1 MRHGFFESLRRLR
14 RRFGRTSSLARGPV
28 RSRPFRLLRLEPLE
42 ERQLLATTPVSL
54 TNGQSLLVRPGTS
67 STSPL
72 QYEIGTTGYQTVST
86 SGIVVSSAGTGPG
99 SNLVEFLATGS
110 GGNGYYSGS
119 SLQFIGAGTG
129 NTLQA
134 GNQTTAL
141 TWSITSANS
150 GSVAGVTNLS
160 VSFSTAQNLT
170 GGSENDSFV
179 FSAGVGVTGNVVGGG
194 GTDALNFSNYTT
206 AVTVN
211 LQSDTATGTAAPIGG
226 TFSQINTLIGNT
238 SASNTLIGPNT
249 ASTWVVNSA
258 GGGTVAGYTF
268 SSFQNLQGGTTGAN
282 TFTFSGGSIT
292 GTLAGEA
299 GPSNDTLGGSSI
311 TSVTLTTS
319 SSSGFSGTTT
329 AIGGG
334 FSGIGVLNGAGTGST
349 LTGESV
355 ASTWTL
361 GTSDTYYDGSN
372 TLTFSSFANLTG
384 GTGNDDF
391 QFKTGASI
399 SGNVVGGDGGGTD
412 TLDYSLY
419 TGAETVTLTSI
430 AAGTAAGTATGIGGT
445 FSGIAIFTGNN
456 SSAGTLTGPNTAS
469 TWQITGN
476 DSGTVGPTGAPG
488 VTVSFSAFQNLSGG
502 TAADD
507 FEFSAGKTL
516 SGSINGGGGGDTLDF
531 SQYTTPVSVT
541 LGATSESGTVT
552 SPGNTAP
559 IGGTFTNI
567 AGVLGGGTTNTLTGS
582 SSATS
587 TTWNING
594 TNAETVNGT
603 NYTGFQFLVSGS
615 GANNAND
622 FVFDNGAAVSGGV
635 TGNGGGHDTMDFSR
649 FSSDV
654 GVNLQAGSVS
664 YSTSTGGSGSAIV
677 PAFSG
682 IATVIGADTLPS
694 GSTTLPINTIT
705 GKNASTTWDITGTNA
720 ETVGAVSFTTFQNLI
735 GGTGS
740 NDFVF
745 SNGASVTGNVVG
757 GGGTETLDVSAYTT
771 AVTVNLAGST
781 ATATTTGNSPIGSTG
796 GTFSGINTFAGSN
809 GVNDSLV
816 GPNASNTWDIQ
827 AYDSGTLTSGV
838 GLAAVTYTFSNFEGL
853 TGGSGTDDFV
863 FSNGAIVSGFINGGG
878 GTNTLDYTAYKGP
891 PVTTTVTV
899 NLATTPGTASGL
911 YLNEST
917 PYVYDLY
924 NINFVFNPS
933 GSEIIYGS
941 NNQFNYWVITG
952 TNSGTLN
959 GTAFSGAGGVTLL
972 GGNDGDQFL
981 FSGGNI
987 TGSIVGGT
995 GGSETIIS
1003 YSVVN
1008 SWTINGSNAG
1018 TLTETLGSGNVTDT
1032 FSNIQ
1037 NLADGSGTDTFNFD
1051 NGDGISGSIEVANGV
1066 SGAGTLNFSAYSTA
1080 LTVNLTANL
1089 VAGTLGGTVSGTSTP
1104 IGGNFTGI
1112 ADIEG
1117 GSTATNNT
1125 LVGPSAANTWNITSS
1140 NAGTVAAAGAGAV
1153 SFSSFGNLEG
1163 GTASDTFT
1171 FSTGSIAGVL
1181 IGQGVSE
1188 TLTGSEIVNVTL
1200 DVPNPPTTSDFTGT
1214 TTAISGG
1221 FTGMNVLTGAGTGPG
1236 TLTGENAA
1244 ATWTLGTSDTYSDG
1258 TATLTFSGF
1267 ATLQGGSVSDIF
1279 NVSAVNTAAISGGTG
1294 TETLEGIALINVTLI
1309 GSSASGFSGTT
1320 AAVDSG
1326 SSGGF
1331 TNIDVLKGA
1340 GTGTLTGE
1348 NTVST
1353 WSLGTSDTYF
1363 DGSYTLKFS
1372 QFATLQGGSAADT
1385 FNVTAANTANLDGG
1399 GGVNAFNIGAT
1410 LTGAVAGQ
1418 AGSNTLTFTAI
1429 SNAALTSSSAQGFS
1443 GTATTISGGFSGID
1457 ALIGAGGGTLTG
1469 ETYATATWTLN
1480 ASPTYNDGSYS
1491 LPFSGFAKLQGGTVA
1506 DTFNVS
1512 VATTAAIAGGAGTET
1527 LEGSAIVNV
1536 TLVSS
1541 SASGFS
1547 GTTAAVDSGSSGGF
1561 TGIDVLIGAGGS
1573 AGTLTGENA
1582 ASTWTLGASDIYN
1595 DGGTANLTFSGFGTL
1610 QGGTGGNYFTVSLAS
1625 TANLLGGA
1633 GNDTFEVDA
1642 ILTGE
1647 VDGQG
1652 GTNTLTGSQ
1661 IVNVTILGSDNG
1673 VYGTVTG
1680 TLGTPSVTG
1689 GFFNINV
1696 LPNSGDIYISTP
1708 LTPTGNLTFDSKRNI
1723 YFEAGG
1729 SVTTTS
1735 SLTLLAPDGEIDVL
1749 ASNPSVPNVTAS
1761 SLMLTASTGIGTT
1774 NLLTTSVA
1782 TLSFSNTSSGPVN
1795 VTDTAADSAS
1805 TVTVSGTNASS
1816 TAPVTIVETLGSLA
1830 VGAAGISDTAGINLQ
1845 AGQAITEG
1853 GGLSTLALVT
1863 NSAAGTTLLG
1873 ANLVGSFSASNTGSG
1888 NVSLSNDRA
1897 LALGNVSNTVSG
1909 GSVTFDNTDAVT
1921 QNTDTSITAAGL
1933 ELLGSGPYTL
1943 ANSGNQVTMLA
1954 GNVTGTINYQDAGGF
1969 AIGTVNSTV
1978 GLTSLS
1984 STVTLGTS
1992 GTVTESAPIT
2002 TSGLELLGTGSYS
2015 LTDSG
2020 NQVATLAANVAGS
2033 VSYYAAGGFQIGTVN
2048 NTVGLTSLLSNVT
2061 LSTGGTVTEPT
2072 AAITAVGLEL
2082 LGTGSYGLTNSGNQV
2097 ATLAGNVTGAINFT
2111 AGADVTVGTVAATNG
2126 LASTDGPISVVA
2138 VNDLTIAVG
2147 AQVTSTNGAVTLNGG
2162 LGIDIPGGWND
2173 TVGLFNPATSTFDL
2187 RNSNTS
2193 GGADT
2198 VVQYGPAGSNWI
2210 PLCGDWSGSSEA
2222 TIGLYNPQTST
2233 FYLQESNTAGLPDV
2247 VVPFQPTTDVCT
2259 PVVGAWSGGGADEV
2273 GLYDPQTG
2281 TFYLA
2286 GSNTPGTGYNTVTF
2300 KPTSDPCLP
2309 VVGDWTGSG
2318 VTTIGLYDPTT
2329 STFYERNTNTS
2340 GGADTT
2346 VQYGPAGGGWI
2357 PLSGDWTG
2365 SGTSTIGLYNP
2376 QTSTFYLRDSNTA
2389 GAADTAF
2396 TFGAAGAGWIPLDGQ
2411 WNETGA
2417 AVTAGGAVTLKIGTA
2432 VSSGGGVGDIERPL
2446 LADNGAGQVQI
2457 NGFAGGNT
2465 VTLDLGAVGAPASSE
2480 YRWSFNGVNGS
2491 NNTLVLSDTADTDDV
2506 TIDDNSQ
2513 TVQWNAE
2520 AGGQAAAS
2528 PFDLVQYAASSQ
2540 YPAAV
2545 RTIQLHTG
2553 GGDDQVTFN
2562 VSANPAIKTNVDVD
2576 GGGYSGNPA
2585 TGLCNALK
2593 IIGSSAAGDI
2603 RVGTWS
2609 ASSPSTDEFQ
2619 VENIQSLQIFGG
2631 SGSGAIYNDSAVNA
2645 LLAAG
2650 NGTTGITGGH
2660 AQDVIFGGPALT
2672 SLVGGYGADYLLPD
2686 EQLSRGNGQYQLQA
2700 ITSVPGPAV
2709 TAQAGYNNIIVTTTR
2724 DELVG
2729 GFGGATLVTNGNPQL
2744 SVLDWLTVHIV
2755 VWTQEI
2761 ADNEIGNALAEPWTK
2776 YF

>member
-1 MRHGFFESLRRLR
+1 
-14 RRFGRTSSLARGPV
+14 
-28 RSRPFRLLRLEPLE
+28 LLS
-42 ERQLLATTPVSL
+42 TTPVSL
-54 TNGQSLLVRPGTS
+54 TNGQTLFVRPGTS
-67 STSPL
+67 SSSPL

-86 SGIVVSSAGTGPG
+86 SGIIASSTGASPG
-99 SNLVEFLATGS
+99 NNVVEFLATGT
-110 GGNGYYSGS
+110 GNNGYYSGS

-141 TWSITSANS
+141 TWSITSANT
-150 GSVAGVTNLS
+150 GNVAGVTNLA
-160 VSFSTAQNLT
+160 VTFSTAQSLT

-226 TFSQINTLIGNT
+226 TFSQINTLVGNT
-238 SASNTLIGPNT
+238 SASNTLIGLNT

-258 GGGTVAGYTF
+258 GGGSVAGYTF

-292 GTLAGEA
+292 GTLTGEA

-334 FSGIGVLNGAGTGST
+334 FSGIGVLNGAATGST

-456 SSAGTLTGPNTAS
+456 NASSTFTGPNTAS

-476 DSGTVGPTGAPG
+476 DSGTVGPTGAPS

-541 LGATSESGTVT
+541 LGATSESGTV
-552 SPGNTAP
+552 PG
-559 IGGTFTNI
+559 ILLGGTFTNI
-567 AGVLGGGTTNTLTGS
+567 AGVIGATTGTTPPINTVTGNG
-582 SSATS
+582 AAVN

-594 TNAETVNGT
+594 TNVETVNGT
-603 NYTGFQFLVSGS
+603 NFTAFQDLSSGS
-615 GANNAND
+615 GAND
-622 FVFDNGAAVSGGV
+622 FVFDNGAALSGDI

-654 GVNLQAGSVS
+654 GVNLQTGSVS
-664 YSTSTGGSGSAIV
+664 YSTNTGGSGSAIL

-682 IATVIGADTLPS
+682 IATVFGADTLPS

-705 GKNASTTWDITGTNA
+705 GNNASTTWDISGANA

-745 SNGASVTGNVVG
+745 ISAGSISGILVG
-757 GGGTETLDVSAYTT
+757 GGGTDTLDYSTDTGAITVSLTSVT
-771 AVTVNLAGST
+771 AALPTPVTAAGT
-781 ATATTTGNSPIGSTG
+781 ATGIG
-796 GTFSGINTFAGSN
+796 GTFSGISTFAGN
-809 GVNDSLV
+809 NAVTDTLV
-816 GPNASNTWDIQ
+816 GPNVNITWNIT
-827 AYDSGTLTSGV
+827 AYDSGTLGPTGATSDTV
-838 GLAAVTYTFSNFEGL
+838 AFSKFEGL
-853 TGGSGTDDFV
+853 TGGSGNDKFV
-863 FSNGAIVSGFINGGG
+863 FSNGAIVSGFIDGGG
-878 GTNTLDYTAYKGP
+878 GTNTLDYTAYQGP

-911 YLNEST
+911 YLNETT

-924 NINFVFNPS
+924 NINFVFNPG

-959 GTAFSGAGGVTLL
+959 GAAFSGAGGVTLL

-987 TGSIVGGT
+987 TGSITGGT

-1018 TLTETLGSGNVTDT
+1018 TLTETLGSGIVNDS

-1037 NLADGSGTDTFNFD
+1037 NLTDGSGTDTFNFEA
-1051 NGDGISGSIEVANGV
+1051 GDGISGSIGLANGV
-1066 SGAGTLNFSAYSTA
+1066 SGAGTLNFSAYTTA

-1089 VAGTLGGTVSGTSTP
+1089 VAGTLGGTVGGSPTP
-1104 IGGNFTGI
+1104 IGGSFTGI

-1117 GSTATNNT
+1117 GSTATKNT
-1125 LVGPSAANTWNITSS
+1125 LVGPSAANSWSITGS
-1140 NAGTVAAAGAGAV
+1140 NAGTVATAGAGAI

-1163 GTASDTFT
+1163 NTGSDTFT
-1171 FSTGSIAGVL
+1171 FSSGSIAGTL
-1181 IGQGVSE
+1181 TGQGVSE

-1200 DVPNPPTTSDFTGT
+1200 NVPNPPTTTDFTGT
-1214 TTAISGG
+1214 TTAIIGG

-1244 ATWTLGTSDTYSDG
+1244 ATWTLGTSSTYNDG
-1258 TATLTFSGF
+1258 GAANLTFSGF

-1309 GSSASGFSGTT
+1309 SSSATGFSGTT

-1353 WSLGTSDTYF
+1353 WSLGTSDMYF

-1418 AGSNTLTFTAI
+1418 AGSNTLTFTVI
-1429 SNAALTSSSAQGFS
+1429 SNAALTSSATLGFS
-1443 GTATTISGGFSGID
+1443 GTATNISGGFSGID

-1480 ASPTYNDGSYS
+1480 ANPTYNDGSYS

-1512 VATTAAIAGGAGTET
+1512 AATTAAISGGAGTET

-1573 AGTLTGENA
+1573 TGTLTGENA
-1582 ASTWTLGASDIYN
+1582 ASTWTLGASDTYN

-1610 QGGTGGNYFTVSLAS
+1610 QGGTGGNYFTVSVAS

-1633 GNDTFEVDA
+1633 GNDSFEVDA

-1652 GTNTLTGSQ
+1652 GTNTLTGTQ
-1661 IVNVTILGSDNG
+1661 IVNVTVLGSDNG

-1680 TLGTPSVTG
+1680 TLGTPSITG

-1729 SVTTTS
+1729 SVTTIS
-1735 SLTLLAPDGEIDVL
+1735 ALTLLAPNGEIDVL
-1749 ASNPSVPNVTAS
+1749 ASNPNALNVTAS
-1761 SLMLTASTGIGTT
+1761 SLTLAASTGIGTS
-1774 NLLTTSVA
+1774 NPLTTSVT
-1782 TLSFSNTSSGPVN
+1782 TLSFSNTTSGPVN
-1795 VTDTAADSAS
+1795 VTDTAADSGS

-1830 VGAAGISDTAGINLQ
+1830 VGAAGISDKAGINLQ
-1845 AGQAITEG
+1845 AGQAISEV
-1853 GGLSTLALVT
+1853 GGLSTLALAT

-1873 ANLVGSFSASNTGSG
+1873 ANLVGSFSASNTSSG
-1888 NVSLSNDRA
+1888 NVSLSNDGA
-1897 LALGNVSNTVSG
+1897 LALGNVSNTASG
-1909 GSVTFDNTDAVT
+1909 GSVTFDNTGAVS
-1921 QNTDTSITAAGL
+1921 QNADTSIAAAGL

-1943 ANSGNQVTMLA
+1943 ANSGNQVTTLA
-1954 GNVTGTINYQDAGGF
+1954 GDVTGTISYQDAGGF

-1978 GLTSLS
+1978 GLTSP

-1992 GTVTESAPIT
+1992 GTVTESTAAIT
-2002 TSGLELLGTGSYS
+2002 AAGLELLGTGSYS
-2015 LTDSG
+2015 LTNSG
-2020 NQVATLAANVAGS
+2020 NQVTTLAANVAGAI
-2033 VSYYAAGGFQIGTVN
+2033 SYYAAGGYQIGTVN
-2048 NTVGLTSLLSNVT
+2048 NTAGLTSLLSTVT

-2082 LGTGSYGLTNSGNQV
+2082 LGTGSYALSNSGNQV
-2097 ATLAGNVTGAINFT
+2097 TTLAGNVTGAINFT
-2111 AGADVTVGTVAATNG
+2111 DGADVTVGTVAASNG
-2126 LASTDGPISVVA
+2126 LTSTDGPISVA
-2138 VNDLTIAVG
+2138 ATNDLTIAVG
-2147 AQVTSTNGAVTLNGG
+2147 AQVTSTNGAVTLDGG

-2193 GGADT
+2193 GGANT

-2210 PLCGDWSGSSEA
+2210 PLCGDWSGAGEA

-2247 VVPFQPTTDVCT
+2247 VVPFQPTADVCT
-2259 PVVGAWSGGGADEV
+2259 PVVGDWSGGGADEV

-2286 GSNTPGTGYNTVTF
+2286 GSNTPGTGYTTVTF
-2300 KPTSDPCLP
+2300 KPTSDPCMP
-2309 VVGDWTGSG
+2309 VAGDWTGSG
-2318 VTTIGLYDPTT
+2318 ITTIGLYDPKT

-2396 TFGAAGAGWIPLDGQ
+2396 TYGPAGAGWIPLDGQ
-2411 WNETGA
+2411 WNETSA
-2417 AVTAGGAVTLKIGTA
+2417 AVTAGSAVTLKIGTP

-2446 LADNGAGQVQI
+2446 LADNGAGEVQI
-2457 NGFAGGNT
+2457 NGLAGGNT
-2465 VTLDLGAVGAPASSE
+2465 VTLDLGAVGAAAGSE
-2480 YRWSFNGVNGS
+2480 YRWSFNGVGGS

-2513 TVQWNAE
+2513 TVQWNAQ

-2528 PFDLVQYAASSQ
+2528 PFDLVQYAASAQ

-2545 RTIQLHTG
+2545 RTIQVHTG
-2553 GGDDQVTFN
+2553 GGNDQVTVN
-2562 VSANPAIKTNVDVD
+2562 ESTNPAIKTNVDVD

-2585 TGLCNALK
+2585 TGLCNAFK

-2631 SGSGAIYNDSAVNA
+2631 SGSGALYNDSAVNA
-2645 LLAAG
+2645 LLVAG

-2672 SLVGGYGADYLLPD
+2672 SMVGGYGADYLLPD
-2686 EQLSRGNGQYQLQA
+2686 EQLSRVNGQYQLQSLA
-2700 ITSVPGPAV
+2700 SVPGPAV

-2729 GFGGATLVTNGNPQL
+2729 GFGGATLITNGNPQL

-2755 VWTQEI
+2755 VWSQSI
-2761 ADNEIGNALAEPWTK
+2761 ADNEIANALAEPWTE